1 MKKLCLALFAVFSFA
16 TSAASLGVDEMEA
29 LLAKSF
35 ADPSAAAFTAER
47 FGLTGERREILRQHN
62 LELSRTPE
70 VLRYLAEQFA
80 QLGLDLPETKEDLK
94 ELMLMS
100 TQISEALY
108 RRGLSQSGPEDQ
120 AMALLQTARVSLVMP
135 PRDCRTYNLHGV
147 TRDLA
152 ERMPVYLRK
161 SLGMMKD
168 DELRAHF
175 RSMRRVMKNGTYD
188 FPIRTP
194 MTDSQRELAMLAL
207 WTAFEQHVRAEEL
220 DHAEAL
226 FQAMAHPDAASDAD
240 VCRASVYLMG
250 SVFRLTGANRELALR
265 FILD

>member
-1 MKKLCLALFAVFSFA
+1 MKKLCLALFVVFSLA
-16 TSAASLGVDEMEA
+16 ASAAPLNVDEMQA

-35 ADPSAAAFTAER
+35 ADPGSAALTAER

-62 LELSRTPE
+62 LEISRMPE

-80 QLGLDLPETKEDLK
+80 QLGLDLPESKEGLK
-94 ELMLMS
+94 EVVLLS

-135 PRDCRTYNLHGV
+135 PRDCRTYNLQGV

-161 SLGMMKD
+161 SL
-168 DELRAHF
+168 
-175 RSMRRVMKNGTYD
+175 
-188 FPIRTP
+188 
-194 MTDSQRELAMLAL
+194 AMVNHPCLK
-207 WTAFEQHVRAEEL
+207 
-220 DHAEAL
+220 AEA
-226 FQAMAHPDAASDAD
+226 
-240 VCRASVYLMG
+240 
-250 SVFRLTGANRELALR
+250 
-265 FILD
+265 